1 MNITQEI
8 IFWDWNGTLLN
19 DTQSCVD
26 AMNTLLHRRGRAK
39 IDIDYYKSVFG
50 FPVKDYYTQLG
61 FDFSKESFEDLS
73 VEFISNYN
81 KNLDKAELQPF
92 SVEVLEFFR
101 NAGKTQV
108 VISAMEHNML
118 QKQLS
123 EFGVINYFDDVNGI
137 DDIYASSKT
146 YLAENY
152 ISKNNLSPDTILF
165 IGDTLHDME
174 VAEEIGAEILLVS
187 NGHHQH
193 SRLQI
198 NGNHVIN
205 DLKSLL

>member
-1 MNITQEI
+1 MVITQDV

-26 AMNTLLHRRGRAK
+26 AMNILLSGRGRSQ

-61 FDFSKESFEDLS
+61 FDFSVESFEDLS
-73 VEFISNYN
+73 VEFISNYH
-81 KNLDKAELQPF
+81 KNLGKAALQPF
-92 SVEVLEFFR
+92 SIEVLEYFR
-101 NAGKTQV
+101 RAGKTQV
-108 VISAMEHNML
+108 IISAMEHNML
-118 QKQLS
+118 RKQLIQ
-123 EFGVINYFDDVNGI
+123 FGVFNYFDDVNGI

-146 YLAENY
+146 YLAQNY
-152 ISKNNLSPDTILF
+152 ISKNRVSPNNILF

-174 VAEEIGAEILLVS
+174 VADEIGAEIVLVS

-198 NGNHVIN
+198 NGNQVIHS
-205 DLKSLL
+205 LKGLL